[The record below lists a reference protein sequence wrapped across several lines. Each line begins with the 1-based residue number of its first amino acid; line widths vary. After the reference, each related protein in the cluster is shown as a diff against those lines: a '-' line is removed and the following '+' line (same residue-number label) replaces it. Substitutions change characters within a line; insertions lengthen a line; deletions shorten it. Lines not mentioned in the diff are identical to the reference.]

1 MGSRQ
6 GTRWLAWAAG
16 ASLVSGAI
24 SGCGDGGAE
33 PTATPTTTSTSAV
46 PTTPA
51 ATPSPLVT
59 AVPLPVMPPEMAN
72 NDAAGAEAAVRYF
85 VELADYT
92 LSSGDL
98 EPWKIQTDSACV
110 FCNSISEQSR
120 DIEARDIIRDGGR
133 LEVVAVMWVDAR
145 DGDIFIV
152 EAVVM
157 QAGYRYLD
165 ENRTVV
171 EEAEAVEDNVQF
183 ALKFESGRWV
193 LIAAGTSSEEAK
205 P

>member
-85 VELADYT
+85 FGLYGYT
-92 LSSGDL
+92 YINQDLSAWEKISG
-98 EPWKIQTDSACV
+98 SNCV
-110 FCNSISEQSR
+110 FCNSVVEDVGIMIARGESQVGGLVQIEEVGSSIYNPELNVHVIELTARQEPYNEIGADGLVSARSEGGVFLLSAVVQF
-120 DIEARDIIRDGGR
+120 RDGNWIL
-133 LEVVAVMWVDAR
+133 LE
-145 DGDIFIV
+145 
-152 EAVVM
+152 
-157 QAGYRYLD
+157 AGSD
-165 ENRTVV
+165 
-171 EEAEAVEDNVQF
+171 
-183 ALKFESGRWV
+183 
-193 LIAAGTSSEEAK
+193 
-205 P
+205 

>member
-24 SGCGDGGAE
+24 SGCSDGGAE
-33 PTATPTTTSTSAV
+33 LTATPTTTSTSAV

-85 VELADYT
+85 LALYGYSYLALDT
-92 LSSGDL
+92 EQLQAMSD
-98 EPWKIQTDSACV
+98 TNCV
-110 FCNSISEQSR
+110 FCSSALADIGALKERTHAQNGGRVFIESIVNTRFFPATNSYIVDVRSR
-120 DIEARDIIRDGGR
+120 QEPYMIVDSTGAVIDEDDGG
-133 LEVVAVMWVDAR
+133 EMDVS
-145 DGDIFIV
+145 FIV
-152 EAVVM
+152 AFEE
-157 QAGYRYLD
+157 RW
-165 ENRTVV
+165 TV
-171 EEAEAVEDNVQF
+171 
-183 ALKFESGRWV
+183 FEVGP
-193 LIAAGTSSEEAK
+193 SE
-205 P
+205 